1 MSEGVLFLFVVQ
13 ILPQCHNLLFIR
25 RFEYACVYSTLR
37 KLGEANGEFS
47 GVTRLSKYS
56 KQALGSLIEGS
67 APTVSVGKSGKSDGG
82 RLPLW
87 VRDPS

>member
-25 RFEYACVYSTLR
+25 CFEYACVYSTLR

-56 KQALGSLIEGS
+56 KKALGSLIGRQC
-67 APTVSVGKSGKSDGG
+67 TDRVSRQVRKIG
-82 RLPLW
+82 R
-87 VRDPS
+87 R